1 MVKRFEQ
8 YDEKH
13 CEMTID
19 DKDRKLLALLAANS
33 RESTA
38 ELARKMGLSRTTV
51 TSRIE
56 RLERSGVISAY
67 TIRYREDFA
76 ESQIRAH
83 VMIRS
88 DPKRAAAIFR
98 ALGRIQSVSA
108 LHTVNGEFDMLA
120 MVNTRSTRELD
131 EALDRIGN
139 VPGVDKTVSS
149 IILTTRFER

>member
-1 MVKRFEQ
+1 MI
-8 YDEKH
+8 
-13 CEMTID
+13 TD
-19 DKDRKLLALLAANS
+19 DKDRTLLALLSANS

-56 RLERSGVISAY
+56 RLERLGVISGY
-67 TIRYREDFA
+67 TVRFSEEYA
-76 ESQIRAH
+76 EGQIKAH

-88 DPKRAAAIFR
+88 DPKQAVGIFR
-98 ALGRIQSVSA
+98 ALRQIPSVRA
-108 LHTVNGEFDMLA
+108 LHTVNGEYDMVA
-120 MVNTRSTRELD
+120 MVSTGSTRELD
-131 EALDRIGN
+131 DTLDRIGH